1 MQFQFLKN
9 IQSVAKYESTLLLRS
24 WFFRVFAVL
33 ALLILGFFNFAAIQ
47 EWSIIAV
54 PANLPYTILLFL
66 NVGQAVIA
74 IFLSSEFLK
83 RDKKLDTS
91 EVFYVRPLSNAEYV
105 LGKIWG
111 NLRVFFVLNLMII
124 ALTIVFNYI
133 GLSKGM
139 SVDWASYLYYFLLIS
154 IPTMVFILGLAIFL
168 MLTVSNQALTF
179 ILLLGYIG
187 LTVFYIKDAF
197 YYLFDYM
204 AFSLPMFKSTIV
216 GIADIQTI
224 VNHRL
229 IYLSLGLGFTFFT
242 VALFRRLPNAK
253 HSHYPW
259 MVLGTVFFILGGCLA
274 FKHTNKFLKN
284 EDYRALCIELNN
296 KYVHTP
302 KIVIDTCVLNV
313 KQLEEGIEVNA
324 SIEGKALEKSAQYT
338 FCLNPGMKI
347 KNITVEG
354 KEVPFTREEQVLI
367 VDFGREYK
375 PNEPLSLQINYAG
388 NIDERLCYL
397 DIPQEDRMLQIV
409 SNRGLQTYNT
419 GQKYVFQQKDF
430 LLYTPETYW
439 YPRPGVSYSNQ
450 SPDWQQTYF
459 SNFKLNVTPLNNL
472 VALSQGQQQKGD
484 DGIYRFEPEYPLQS
498 LSLLIG
504 KYENKSIQID
514 SIDYN
519 IWHIEGHDYFSAH
532 FDSVMDTL
540 SFIVRNMKEDIE
552 RIYNLDYPFNRFSM
566 VEIPGQFFTFN
577 RTWTQAQEVVQ
588 PEMVLI
594 PEKGFNQWSFNVA
607 QRIEDQKR
615 FRMMRGP
622 GQGGN
627 SSISDLDAQMSTL
640 YNIFWLF
647 RRTEGDFNFSRGKLG
662 KTSIETTANPYFIYP
677 ELYNFKYN
685 TFSTQWPVANRLIE
699 IYLQNETENNPWLRE
714 VNGLSDSEKAV
725 LLLQEASFKDLLS
738 DEEHRDIIDAIIG
751 VKANELFAYAE
762 MKLGTTVFRDSL
774 FSILKRHEFENM
786 NFESLLDTLGSL
798 GETDLHPIID
808 NWTSP
813 ATLPEYIIG
822 TPTVTQIT
830 GREEDIYQ
838 LVLNISNISD
848 YPGLIRL
855 EILNLNTTSQ
865 QAVPEDEQAK
875 RIIPF
880 NPHETKRIVANY
892 DEAPRNI
899 NINTI
904 LSKNLPRIIQ
914 QYVNDIP
921 QINKNYIEPNSVTVV
936 SNDIFYTPGEI
947 IVDNEDEQ
955 LFSLSKPNITG
966 LIPLWINQST
976 EDDFKYQGIDWR
988 PPIRW
993 TATTNEAYY
1002 GTSIRSAYVIKNGG
1016 GQTATW
1022 TVPLP
1027 EKGDYD
1033 IYYYVT
1039 LPDEIRWGGPGP
1051 RGGPR
1056 GRGHEMEYKF
1066 QIEYND
1072 ETEDAILDLRRAQAG
1087 WEKLGTYNFTTDT
1100 VKVILSNDTNVQK
1113 VTADA
1118 VKFVKR

>member
-33 ALLILGFFNFAAIQ
+33 ALLILGFFNFVAIQ

-566 VEIPGQFFTFN
+566 VEIPGQFFTFS

-607 QRIEDQKR
+607 QQIEDQKR

-622 GQGGN
+622 GRGGN
-627 SSISDLDAQMSTL
+627 SSISDLDAQMNTL

-699 IYLQNETENNPWLRE
+699 IYLQSETENNSWLRE

-904 LSKNLPRIIQ
+904 LSKNLPRVIQ

-955 LFSLSKPNITG
+955 LFSLSKPSITG

-1066 QIEYND
+1066 QVEYDN